1 MTDLKDEFWTR
12 MNGVRSGMLGI
23 KGQGRLVAMSP
34 YVDKDLP
41 GSIWFVTAKGTELGK
56 SVAMGGQSAQLVVSD
71 DAAGLYADIEGTLS
85 HSNDKEEL
93 DEIWNA
99 IASAWF
105 EKGKEDP
112 DVCLMKFAPAVAEI
126 AVTTTSGMK
135 FLYQIAKANLT
146 GDQPDVGSKGNVVF

>member
-1 MTDLKDEFWTR
+1 MTDLKEEFWTR
-12 MNGVRSGMLGI
+12 MQVVRSGMLGI
-23 KGQGRLVAMSP
+23 KGHGRLVAMSP

-41 GSIWFVTAKGTELGK
+41 GAIWFVTAKGTELGK
-56 SVAMGGQSAQLVVSD
+56 SVAMGQQAAQLVLSD

-85 HSNDKEEL
+85 HSTDKAEL
-93 DEIWNA
+93 DEIWNT

-112 DVCLMKFAPAVAEI
+112 DVCLMQFAPAIAEI
-126 AVTTTSGMK
+126 SVTTTSGVK

-146 GDQPDVGSKGNVVF
+146 GDEPDIGSKGSITF